1 MDVQPNELQKF
12 HTASSPVFLISNSHG
27 FAERRFMKPNLL
39 LCVVLGF
46 CTFGFAKDKGDVRDI
61 TGCLMKGDSAKEFLL
76 KGTDGST
83 WEVRSTKV
91 ALAEHMGH
99 TVTATGV
106 VSNAK
111 LHNMKEDTQETVKDS
126 GLTEKNKE
134 HGHMKITDLK
144 MVSDSCK

>member
-1 MDVQPNELQKF
+1 
-12 HTASSPVFLISNSHG
+12 
-27 FAERRFMKPNLL
+27 MKLNLL

-46 CTFGFAKDKGDVRDI
+46 CTFGFGKDKGSVRNV
-61 TGCLMKGDSAKEFLL
+61 TGCLTQGDSAKEFLL
-76 KGTDGST
+76 DGKDGST
-83 WEVRSTKV
+83 WEVRSDEV
-91 ALAEHMGH
+91 ALADHIGH

-126 GLTEKNKE
+126 GITEKNKE
-134 HGHMKITDLK
+134 HGHLTITKVK